1 MYEQILQLYPDESLQ
16 KKKAA
21 KLEPMTIPRRRR
33 PAAYPSSHGGALGG
47 GLRGM
52 MASCTPPRCRMLL
65 RGRAGDSVE
74 PAAGSVTAALIVQVA
89 LLSLIHLSNV

>member
-1 MYEQILQLYPDESLQ
+1 MAAEAGSFSELRCES
-16 KKKAA
+16 
-21 KLEPMTIPRRRR
+21 
-33 PAAYPSSHGGALGG
+33 SSHAHGGALGG